1 MKAKTK
7 KANKGLTALAVLRA
21 RVPSVDER
29 LQRVNR
35 AIKVLILAIHRE
47 DQDYQDIQVDPLEA
61 EVLLDMLREADDD
74 VFWLR
79 KLSPSILKTAA
90 PDDDDCSALASAGGA
105 R

>member
-47 DQDYQDIQVDPLEA
+47 DQGYQDIQIDPLEA

-79 KLSPSILKTAA
+79 KLSPSILKTGA
-90 PDDDDCSALASAGGA
+90 PDDDDRSALASAGGA